1 MQDSEETIP
10 NTKINDTSLRIFFS
24 IAIGFPI
31 PYFGFLTVEGMEG
44 SLLKVMSPLIDLKY
58 NENITETFKLPS
70 PAPKTP
76 IEETGHSRFIGHPMN
91 PGNGNIV
98 HYFDNET
105 LVFLYLDSKTKA
117 VTYDTTNGIH
127 RKIMGSASPNE
138 HMDKIL
144 HVRLGKNS
152 LFNIMVI
159 TVVEFS
165 REGYKIREV
174 VN

>member
-1 MQDSEETIP
+1 MYGY
-10 NTKINDTSLRIFFS
+10 FFS

-44 SLLKVMSPLIDLKY
+44 SLLTTKSPLIDLKY
-58 NENITETFKLPS
+58 NENIEENFKLPS
-70 PAPKTP
+70 PAPKNDDYMNDYSWT
-76 IEETGHSRFIGHPMN
+76 FDN

-105 LVFLYLDSKTKA
+105 LVFLYLDTKTKA

-127 RKIMGSASPNE
+127 REIVGSASPNE

-144 HVRLGKNS
+144 HVRLGKDS
-152 LFNIMVI
+152 LFNILAI

-165 REGYKIREV
+165 MERYKIREAFD
-174 VN
+174 